1 VGKKVYAIDTK
12 PGIQRDGTL
21 TSAGSYVAGEWVRF
35 QRNLPRKIGGFRE
48 ITNQMQGYSRGI
60 YVNSED
66 GYNSIYN
73 GYNNGIERIV
83 VDNAGIGAGIT
94 EYDMNGGPVLTTGT
108 LVGGSAYT
116 NATYTA
122 VALTG
127 GSGSG
132 AKATIVVS
140 GGAVTSVTITTA
152 GNGYIVGDTLSA
164 ATASIGGTGSGFSCK
179 VATVGSSFTSSD
191 LNLWQFDGF
200 FDATG
205 SGDNLLL
212 AHPGLNLEQIDNTN
226 STAVLAGDING
237 SIMYPLKDTSGT
249 SPTGATISVSG
260 GVVALHP
267 YVFVY
272 GDNGLIQN
280 CSAGNVFDW
289 NSPDTNEVNVSS
301 QKIVKGL
308 PVRGGSNAP
317 AGLFWALDSLIRVS
331 YAPTTI
337 STGTGTAQLF
347 WRYDIIGSS
356 SILSSQSVIEYD
368 GVYYWCGVDRFLLY
382 NGTIKEIPNTF
393 NQNWF
398 YDNLNYAQRQKVWA
412 TKVTRFGE
420 IWWFYPRGDATEC
433 NDVIIY
439 NVRENIWY
447 DIGSAAGAKRTAGY
461 YSQVFHYPVM
471 AGEDLSEAENI
482 LTQNIL
488 TTNAKAVI
496 VTASSSL
503 IQTGLVVSATGV
515 TANSTITAVAP
526 CAAVFSATIATTTMT
541 VSAVT
546 SGFISVGQ
554 TISGTGVTAATTII
568 ALGSGTGGVGTYTVS
583 TSQTVSSTVTVT
595 ALRTGFY
602 NVTLSANCSATAT
615 VSADFYTVA
624 NQISLWQHEIGTD
637 EVKGESLS
645 AIYSSFE
652 TSDLGLVTGGPAAPS
667 PVGENFWLHLAR
679 VEPDFVQSGEM
690 EMYIIGRPF
699 AQSTDVTTGP
709 YLFDADTGKIDLREQ
724 RRELRLKFVSNV
736 QGGNYQLGYLLL
748 TADIG
753 DVRPY

>member
-1 VGKKVYAIDTK
+1 
-12 PGIQRDGTL
+12 
-21 TSAGSYVAGEWVRF
+21 
-35 QRNLPRKIGGFRE
+35 
-48 ITNQMQGYSRGI
+48 
-60 YVNSED
+60 
-66 GYNSIYN
+66 
-73 GYNNGIERIV
+73 
-83 VDNAGIGAGIT
+83 
-94 EYDMNGGPVLTTGT
+94 
-108 LVGGSAYT
+108 
-116 NATYTA
+116 
-122 VALTG
+122 
-127 GSGSG
+127 
-132 AKATIVVS
+132 
-140 GGAVTSVTITTA
+140 
-152 GNGYIVGDTLSA
+152 
-164 ATASIGGTGSGFSCK
+164 
-179 VATVGSSFTSSD
+179 
-191 LNLWQFDGF
+191 
-200 FDATG
+200 
-205 SGDNLLL
+205 
-212 AHPGLNLEQIDNTN
+212 
-226 STAVLAGDING
+226 
-237 SIMYPLKDTSGT
+237 
-249 SPTGATISVSG
+249 
-260 GVVALHP
+260 
-267 YVFVY
+267 
-272 GDNGLIQN
+272 
-280 CSAGNVFDW
+280 
-289 NSPDTNEVNVSS
+289 
-301 QKIVKGL
+301 
-308 PVRGGSNAP
+308 
-317 AGLFWALDSLIRVS
+317 
-331 YAPTTI
+331 
-337 STGTGTAQLF
+337 
-347 WRYDIIGSS
+347 
-356 SILSSQSVIEYD
+356 
-368 GVYYWCGVDRFLLY
+368 
-382 NGTIKEIPNTF
+382 
-393 NQNWF
+393 
-398 YDNLNYAQRQKVWA
+398 
-412 TKVTRFGE
+412 
-420 IWWFYPRGDATEC
+420 
-433 NDVIIY
+433 
-439 NVRENIWY
+439 VRENIWY

-595 ALRTGFY
+595 ALRSGYY

-690 EMYIIGRPF
+690 EMYIMGRPF